1 MVALHG
7 DWLFG
12 GSKKDAAVEVWRQRL
27 SAMTVPFVVLG
38 GSGWF
43 WVVLG
48 GSGWLWVVLGGS
60 WCRRKMPQL
69 RHYGNVILGRGR

>member
-1 MVALHG
+1 MLWWLCMVRG
-7 DWLFG
+7 GSGG

-48 GSGWLWVVLGGS
+48 DSG
-60 WCRRKMPQL
+60 
-69 RHYGNVILGRGR
+69 

>member
-43 WVVLG
+43 WVALG
-48 GSGWLWVVLGGS
+48 GSGWFLVSKKDAAVEA
-60 WCRRKMPQL
+60 L
-69 RHYGNVILGRGR
+69 RQRHSGTR